1 MTISATAALVK
12 QDFSD
17 DFNVQGIAA
26 EKLIQALEK
35 KKTSKSKKRQRSA
48 TSKELLQKKGNIFG
62 GP

>member
-17 DFNVQGIAA
+17 DFNVQSIAA

-35 KKTSKSKKRQRSA
+35 KKT
-48 TSKELLQKKGNIFG
+48 
-62 GP
+62 